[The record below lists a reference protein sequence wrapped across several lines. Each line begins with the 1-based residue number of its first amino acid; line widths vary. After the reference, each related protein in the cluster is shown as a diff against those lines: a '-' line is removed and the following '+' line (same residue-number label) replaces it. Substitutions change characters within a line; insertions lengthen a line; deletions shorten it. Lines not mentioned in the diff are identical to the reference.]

1 MKISILRDKKVILI
15 VVVLIL
21 LLVGG
26 YFIMKGKSKAPSTT
40 GTSQEESS
48 PSSLKDLISKGIAQ
62 SCTYSNEGSSGKFY
76 VSGSKVRGDFETT
89 VEGNVTKSHMII
101 DGNTSYIWSD
111 GQKSGIKMTFDS
123 SATPS
128 GSAATSPAGS
138 FDTAANMNYKCSVWV
153 VDSSVFTLPVGVTF
167 MTFGTPTGVSPE
179 TGSNSS
185 QCSYCESLT
194 GDSKTQ
200 CLTALKCN

>member
-1 MKISILRDKKVILI
+1 MIFMNKKAII
-15 VVVLIL
+15 IAVVLVL

-26 YFIMKGKSKAPSTT
+26 YFIMKGRSKTPLTT

-48 PSSLKDLISKGIAQ
+48 PASLKDLISKGIAQ
-62 SCTYSNEGSSGKFY
+62 SCTYNNEGSNGKFY
-76 VSGSKVRGDFETT
+76 VSGDKVRGDFETT
-89 VEGNVTKSHMII
+89 VDGNVTKSHMII

-111 GQKSGIKMTFDS
+111 GEKSGIKMTFDA

-128 GSAATSPAGS
+128 GSTTTSPGGS

-153 VDSSVFTLPVGVTF
+153 VDSSVFTLPVGVQF
-167 MTFGTPTGVSPE
+167 MSFGTPSGVSPG
-179 TGSNSS
+179 TGSSSS

-194 GDSKTQ
+194 GDSKAQ
-200 CLTALKCN
+200 CLSALKCS

>member
-1 MKISILRDKKVILI
+1 MIFMNKKVMI
-15 VVVLIL
+15 VAVVLIL

-26 YFIMKGKSKAPSTT
+26 YFIMKGRSKTLSTT

-48 PSSLKDLISKGIAQ
+48 PASLKDLISKGIAQ
-62 SCTYSNEGSSGKFY
+62 SCTYSNEGSTGKFY
-76 VSGSKVRGDFETT
+76 VSGAKVRGDFETT

-111 GQKSGIKMTFDS
+111 GSKSGIKMTFDA

-128 GSAATSPAGS
+128 ESATNSPAGS
-138 FDTAANMNYKCSVWV
+138 FDAAANMNYKCSAWV
-153 VDSSVFTLPVGVTF
+153 VDASTFDLPAGVQF
-167 MTFGTPTGVSPE
+167 MSFGTPPATSSE
-179 TGSNSS
+179 SGSTSS
-185 QCSYCESLT
+185 QCSYCDSLT

-200 CLTALKCN
+200 CLTSLKCN